1 MCSKPPQMPRSH
13 NNSDQMAQVLQP
25 DRSHRPR
32 DESGNEERQGSSSSA
47 SASASVSTSASSSLA
62 SSSSP
67 SYCSPSA
74 LPTCSPITT
83 FSAPSSHG
91 ATRPWG
97 EPSPTQRD
105 FGPTTCTLDK
115 MKKLP
120 QSQCH
125 LGPLMFKRAHTV
137 LINVRPWLPISLSKT
152 LKLLTVE
159 LRFTSGLDRLV
170 RLWGFQMYNKALHK

>member
-1 MCSKPPQMPRSH
+1 MRSKPPQMPRSH
-13 NNSDQMAQVLQP
+13 NNSEQMAQVLQP

-32 DESGNEERQGSSSSA
+32 DESGDEERQGASSSA
-47 SASASVSTSASSSLA
+47 SASASFSTYVPSTLSASSSSSSLA

-67 SYCSPSA
+67 SFCSSSA
-74 LPTCSPITT
+74 LPTCSPTTT

-97 EPSPTQRD
+97 EPSPPQRD

-115 MKKLP
+115 MKKFP

-125 LGPLMFKRAHTV
+125 LGPLKFNRAHNV
-137 LINVRPWLPISLSKT
+137 LINVRPRLPISLSERWKW
-152 LKLLTVE
+152 LTVTE
-159 LRFTSGLDRLV
+159 VHFRIR
-170 RLWGFQMYNKALHK
+170 